1 MDFPSL
7 RHKRL
12 FDQLS
17 FGSRGTRLVCTYYF
31 AHIIE
36 WEFPDFTVK
45 NSLERLFDAQEILEK
60 EVAVFIFTILID
72 S

>member
-1 MDFPSL
+1 M
-7 RHKRL
+7 
-12 FDQLS
+12 
-17 FGSRGTRLVCTYYF
+17 VCTYYF